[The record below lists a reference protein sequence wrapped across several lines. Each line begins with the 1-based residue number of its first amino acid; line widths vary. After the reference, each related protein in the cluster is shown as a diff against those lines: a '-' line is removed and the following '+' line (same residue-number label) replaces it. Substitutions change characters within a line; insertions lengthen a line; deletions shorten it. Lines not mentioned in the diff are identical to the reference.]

1 MESQRPARIPP
12 PGLPILSGPP
22 PITESSNCRQ
32 CNKEFN
38 FIFRRKHVCGH
49 CGYEYCS
56 NCLSDG
62 QALMPRKSSIS
73 QNGSSSSSSST
84 SNNNSNGPASIFN
97 EIKEGLREGLGL
109 DEKSS
114 SNNNNGVGSGYEVE
128 SVCIPCLTML
138 QVTAA
143 NLTQL
148 RALPIK
154 RLKEYLAAYN
164 IPCIGP
170 KEKED
175 FVQAVIRARNPNTG
189 CLSHEAES
197 YYRRRSV
204 PKYGQTPS
212 QTPSSTPRPRPP
224 PPQNQARPPP
234 PSAQYP
240 YSRPPPPTQ
249 AYARPPPPT
258 NAYRPPPP
266 TTNYAPRPAQ
276 PTPRRPPPQQ
286 QQARPP
292 APTPKPQASPAP
304 PPPPVPTILSLVS
317 LPKSYLASLS
327 IGTLK
332 AILYENHVR
341 VDFKQVLEKEQLI
354 DRVNE
359 LIVDE
364 RKRLER
370 QRIEEE
376 RLAAGMSSSV
386 PVPNGHS
393 TPPDSDKSEVNG
405 ENVEGSEGSVSDSK
419 KVPTGPMPEIER
431 GLCVVCQ
438 DEEATLAVVD
448 CGHLCMCAH
457 CSDLI
462 MATSQ
467 ECPLCRTRIVTSQ
480 RLIRIYR
487 T

>member
-22 PITESSNCRQ
+22 PVIESSTCRQ

-56 NCLSDG
+56 NCISDG
-62 QALMPRKSSIS
+62 QALMPRKAG
-73 QNGSSSSSSST
+73 QGSSSLSST
-84 SNNNSNGPASIFN
+84 SSNNGPGSIFN
-97 EIKEGLREGLGL
+97 EIKAGLKEGLGL
-109 DEKSS
+109 DEKS
-114 SNNNNGVGSGYEVE
+114 NNAGSGYEVE
-128 SVCIPCLTML
+128 SVCLPCLSML

-164 IPCIGP
+164 IPCVGP

-175 FVQAVIRARNPNTG
+175 FVQAVIRARNPSTG

-197 YYRRRSV
+197 FYRRRSV
-204 PKYGQTPS
+204 PKFGQTP
-212 QTPSSTPRPRPP
+212 QTPTTNSRPRPQ
-224 PPQNQARPPP
+224 PPQTQARPPQQ
-234 PSAQYP
+234 QY
-240 YSRPPPPTQ
+240 
-249 AYARPPPPT
+249 YARPPPPQGYYARPPPT
-258 NAYRPPPP
+258 QQQYRPPPP
-266 TTNYAPRPAQ
+266 AARSNPTPPRPAQ
-276 PTPRRPPPQQ
+276 PTPRPA
-286 QQARPP
+286 QARP
-292 APTPKPQASPAP
+292 TSSVPKPQASPAP

-359 LIVDE
+359 LIIDE

-376 RLAAGMSSSV
+376 RLANGTLNI
-386 PVPNGHS
+386 PVPNGNGVH
-393 TPPDSDKSEVNG
+393 DIKDNLENEEGGVEVESSN
-405 ENVEGSEGSVSDSK
+405 K
-419 KVPTGPMPEIER
+419 KIPTGPPPEIDR

-448 CGHLCMCAH
+448 CGHLCMCAA

-467 ECPLCRTRIVTSQ
+467 ECPLCRTRIVTS
-480 RLIRIYR
+480 
-487 T
+487 

>member
-1 MESQRPARIPP
+1 MESQRPARLPP
-12 PGLPILSGPP
+12 AGLPILSGPP
-22 PITESSNCRQ
+22 PVTESSTCRQ
-32 CNKEFN
+32 CAKDFN
-38 FIFRRKHVCGH
+38 PIWRRKHVCGH

-56 NCLSDG
+56 ACLSDG
-62 QALMPRKSSIS
+62 QALMPRK
-73 QNGSSSSSSST
+73 QGQST
-84 SNNNSNGPASIFN
+84 NSLNQSGPAAFFA
-97 EIKEGLREGLGL
+97 EIKEGLGL
-109 DEKSS
+109 DDKKESS
-114 SNNNNGVGSGYEVE
+114 GSGYEVE
-128 SVCIPCLTML
+128 EVCLFCLGHL

-143 NLTQL
+143 SLPQL

-164 IPCIGP
+164 ISCIGP

-175 FVQAVIRARNPNTG
+175 FVQAVVRARNPATG
-189 CLSHEAES
+189 CLSPEAES
-197 YYRRRSV
+197 YFRRRSV
-204 PKYGQTPS
+204 PKLGQPPS
-212 QTPSSTPRPRPP
+212 TASASSSSSSTPRPRPP
-224 PPQNQARPPP
+224 PPTQARPPPQPSYARPPPPSQSYRPAPPPAQARPPP
-234 PSAQYP
+234 PRASPAP
-240 YSRPPPPTQ
+240 
-249 AYARPPPPT
+249 
-258 NAYRPPPP
+258 
-266 TTNYAPRPAQ
+266 APRPAASA
-276 PTPRRPPPQQ
+276 PKP
-286 QQARPP
+286 AA
-292 APTPKPQASPAP
+292 APTPVRQPS
-304 PPPPVPTILSLVS
+304 PPVPTILSLVS

-341 VDFKQVLEKEQLI
+341 VDFKQVLEKDQLI

-376 RLAAGMSSSV
+376 RQANGDAQAQPVANGVSSENGTGVENGGAGGEEAANKV
-386 PVPNGHS
+386 PG
-393 TPPDSDKSEVNG
+393 
-405 ENVEGSEGSVSDSK
+405 
-419 KVPTGPMPEIER
+419 PTGPMPEVER

-448 CGHLCMCAH
+448 CGHLCICAH

-462 MATSQ
+462 MATSR
-467 ECPLCRTRIVTSQ
+467 ECPLCRTRIVTPQ

>member
-22 PITESSNCRQ
+22 PIIESSNCRQ
-32 CNKEFN
+32 CAKEFN
-38 FIFRRKHVCGH
+38 FLFRRKHVCGH

-56 NCLSDG
+56 NCISDG
-62 QALMPRKSSIS
+62 QALMPRKAGQSST
-73 QNGSSSSSSST
+73 SSSSNS
-84 SNNNSNGPASIFN
+84 NSNGPSNFFN
-97 EIKEGLREGLGL
+97 EIKEGLKEGLGL
-109 DEKSS
+109 DEKN
-114 SNNNNGVGSGYEVE
+114 SNNAASGSGYEVE
-128 SVCIPCLTML
+128 SVCLPCLSML

-148 RALPIK
+148 RSLPIK

-204 PKYGQTPS
+204 PKSGQI
-212 QTPSSTPRPRPP
+212 PSSTPTPAPRPRPP
-224 PPQNQARPPP
+224 PPTQARPPP
-234 PSAQYP
+234 QNQQY
-240 YSRPPPPTQ
+240 YRPPPSNQ
-249 AYARPPPPT
+249 NY
-258 NAYRPPPP
+258 YRPPPP
-266 TTNYAPRPAQ
+266 QNHYRPPPPSQPAQ
-276 PTPRRPPPQQ
+276 PTPRPA

-292 APTPKPQASPAP
+292 TTPKPQASPAP

-317 LPKSYLASLS
+317 LPKSYLSSLS

-359 LIVDE
+359 LIIDE

-376 RLAAGMSSSV
+376 RLSAGLSA
-386 PVPNGHS
+386 PAP
-393 TPPDSDKSEVNG
+393 TVNG
-405 ENVEGSEGSVSDSK
+405 DTPSEEAEADVDANGDGPEDKNKNK
-419 KVPTGPMPEIER
+419 KVPTGPMPEIDR

>member
-1 MESQRPARIPP
+1 MESRRAVTLPP
-12 PGLPILSGPP
+12 LGMPILSGLPP
-22 PITESSNCRQ
+22 VTESSNCRQ
-32 CNKEFN
+32 CGKDFN
-38 FIFRRKHVCGH
+38 PLWRRKKVCGH

-56 NCLSDG
+56 TCMSDG
-62 QALMPRKSSIS
+62 QALMPRKPG
-73 QNGSSSSSSST
+73 QPSSSLNRES
-84 SNNNSNGPASIFN
+84 GPAAFFADL
-97 EIKEGLREGLGL
+97 KEGLGIDDKVHTG
-109 DEKSS
+109 
-114 SNNNNGVGSGYEVE
+114 GSGYEVE
-128 SVCIPCLTML
+128 SVCLYCLGML

-143 NLTQL
+143 SLVQL
-148 RALPIK
+148 RSLPIK

-175 FVQAVIRARNPNTG
+175 FVQAVLRARDPTTG
-189 CLSHEAES
+189 CLSQEAES
-197 YYRRRSV
+197 YFRRKSV
-204 PKYGQTPS
+204 PKHNQPS
-212 QTPSSTPRPRPP
+212 SSSSSSPASTSSTPRPRPP
-224 PPQNQARPPP
+224 PPTQARPSSTNGHRPSTAARPPAPSYPATPHAPVPARPPPATAARPPP
-234 PSAQYP
+234 PRSAP
-240 YSRPPPPTQ
+240 
-249 AYARPPPPT
+249 
-258 NAYRPPPP
+258 
-266 TTNYAPRPAQ
+266 APAATK
-276 PTPRRPPPQQ
+276 PTPVPVRQP
-286 QQARPP
+286 
-292 APTPKPQASPAP
+292 S
-304 PPPPVPTILSLVS
+304 PPVPTILSLVS
-317 LPKSYLASLS
+317 LPKSYLSSLS

-341 VDFKQVLEKEQLI
+341 VDFKQVLEKDQLI

-359 LIVDE
+359 LVIDE

-376 RLAAGMSSSV
+376 RMASGDDAPVAGRVSTEEG
-386 PVPNGHS
+386 PVDGAS
-393 TPPDSDKSEVNG
+393 GG
-405 ENVEGSEGSVSDSK
+405 ETQVKV
-419 KVPTGPMPEIER
+419 KVPTGPMPEVER

-467 ECPLCRTRIVTSQ
+467 ECPLCRTRIVTPQ

>member
-22 PITESSNCRQ
+22 PVIESSNCRQ
-32 CNKEFN
+32 CSKEFN
-38 FIFRRKHVCGH
+38 FLFRRKHVCGH

-56 NCLSDG
+56 NCISDG
-62 QALMPRKSSIS
+62 QALMPRRAG
-73 QNGSSSSSSST
+73 QASSSSSSS
-84 SNNNSNGPASIFN
+84 NSNGPASIFN
-97 EIKEGLREGLGL
+97 EIKEGLKEGLGL
-109 DEKSS
+109 DEKS
-114 SNNNNGVGSGYEVE
+114 NNVGSGYEVE
-128 SVCIPCLTML
+128 SVCLPCLGML

-164 IPCIGP
+164 IPCVGP

-204 PKYGQTPS
+204 PKSGQPS
-212 QTPSSTPRPRPP
+212 SQSSTPTPTPRARPPPPQQARPPPQTYYRPP
-224 PPQNQARPPP
+224 PPQNH
-234 PSAQYP
+234 
-240 YSRPPPPTQ
+240 
-249 AYARPPPPT
+249 
-258 NAYRPPPP
+258 YRPPPP
-266 TTNYAPRPAQ
+266 QNTYRPPPPAQ
-276 PTPRRPPPQQ
+276 PTPRPP
-286 QQARPP
+286 QQARPVTS
-292 APTPKPQASPAP
+292 TPKPQASPAP

-317 LPKSYLASLS
+317 LPKSYLSSLS

-376 RLAAGMSSSV
+376 RLAAGLSASA
-386 PVPNGHS
+386 PVINGNS
-393 TPPDSDKSEVNG
+393 PSAENKEEEEG
-405 ENVEGSEGSVSDSK
+405 EKTEEEMK
-419 KVPTGPMPEIER
+419 TKVPTGPMPEIDR

>member
-22 PITESSNCRQ
+22 PVIESSNCRQ
-32 CNKEFN
+32 CSKEFN
-38 FIFRRKHVCGH
+38 FLFRRKHVCGH

-56 NCLSDG
+56 NCISDG
-62 QALMPRKSSIS
+62 QALMPRRAG
-73 QNGSSSSSSST
+73 QASSSSSSS
-84 SNNNSNGPASIFN
+84 NSNGPASIFN
-97 EIKEGLREGLGL
+97 EIKEGLKEGLGL
-109 DEKSS
+109 DEKS
-114 SNNNNGVGSGYEVE
+114 NNVGSGYEVE
-128 SVCIPCLTML
+128 SVCLPCLGML

-164 IPCIGP
+164 IPCVGP

-204 PKYGQTPS
+204 PKSGQPS
-212 QTPSSTPRPRPP
+212 SQSSTPTPTPRARPPPPQQARPPPQTYYRPP
-224 PPQNQARPPP
+224 PPQNH
-234 PSAQYP
+234 
-240 YSRPPPPTQ
+240 
-249 AYARPPPPT
+249 
-258 NAYRPPPP
+258 YRPPPP
-266 TTNYAPRPAQ
+266 QNTYRPPPPAQ
-276 PTPRRPPPQQ
+276 PTPRPP
-286 QQARPP
+286 QQARPVTS
-292 APTPKPQASPAP
+292 TPKPQASPAP

-317 LPKSYLASLS
+317 LPKSYLSSLS

-376 RLAAGMSSSV
+376 RLAAGLSASA
-386 PVPNGHS
+386 PVINGNS
-393 TPPDSDKSEVNG
+393 PSAENKEEEEG
-405 ENVEGSEGSVSDSK
+405 EKTEEEMK
-419 KVPTGPMPEIER
+419 TKVPTGPMPEIDR

-448 CGHLCMCAH
+448 CGLLG
-457 CSDLI
+457 SDHGYKSG
-462 MATSQ
+462 MSVVQNENSYVTTSNKN
-467 ECPLCRTRIVTSQ
+467 L
-480 RLIRIYR
+480 
-487 T
+487 

>member
-1 MESQRPARIPP
+1 MS
-12 PGLPILSGPP
+12 GYTVSGPP
-22 PITESSNCRQ
+22 PVIESSNCRQ

-62 QALMPRKSSIS
+62 QALMPRKAG
-73 QNGSSSSSSST
+73 QGSSSSTNPS
-84 SNNNSNGPASIFN
+84 SNGPGSIFS

-109 DEKSS
+109 DEKS
-114 SNNNNGVGSGYEVE
+114 NNVGSGYEVE
-128 SVCIPCLTML
+128 SVCLPCLSML

-164 IPCIGP
+164 IPCVGP

-175 FVQAVIRARNPNTG
+175 FVQAVIRARNPSTG

-204 PKYGQTPS
+204 PKSGKPPTSSSTTPTPS
-212 QTPSSTPRPRPP
+212 TTPRPRPA
-224 PPQNQARPPP
+224 PQTYTQARPPP
-234 PSAQYP
+234 TSP
-240 YSRPPPPTQ
+240 YNTH
-249 AYARPPPPT
+249 ARPPPPQGYH
-258 NAYRPPPP
+258 ARPPPPQQSYRPPPP
-266 TTNYAPRPAQ
+266 NNTPRPAQ
-276 PTPRRPPPQQ
+276 PTPRPA
-286 QQARPP
+286 QARSTP
-292 APTPKPQASPAP
+292 AVPRSQASPAP

-317 LPKSYLASLS
+317 LPRSYLASLS

-376 RLAAGMSSSV
+376 RLAN
-386 PVPNGHS
+386 PVSAPNG
-393 TPPDSDKSEVNG
+393 TPTPLSEDKETSQDDETGANG
-405 ENVEGSEGSVSDSK
+405 DGETATQNK
-419 KVPTGPMPEIER
+419 KVPTGPPPEIDR

-448 CGHLCMCAH
+448 CGLLGFDHGHKPRMSSVPNEDRHFPSTHSYL
-457 CSDLI
+457 
-462 MATSQ
+462 
-467 ECPLCRTRIVTSQ
+467 
-480 RLIRIYR
+480 
-487 T
+487 

>member
-22 PITESSNCRQ
+22 PVTESSNCRQ

-38 FIFRRKHVCGH
+38 FIFRRKHTCGH

-62 QALMPRKSSIS
+62 QALMPRRVNQNSSQQSNGNNVPSGPSSIF
-73 QNGSSSSSSST
+73 
-84 SNNNSNGPASIFN
+84 A
-97 EIKEGLREGLGL
+97 EIKEGFKEGFGL

-114 SNNNNGVGSGYEVE
+114 GSNGNASGSGYEVE
-128 SVCIPCLTML
+128 SVCLPCLTML

-189 CLSHEAES
+189 CLSPEAES

-204 PKYGQTPS
+204 PKLGQIPS
-212 QTPSSTPRPRPP
+212 QPSTRPI
-224 PPQNQARPPP
+224 
-234 PSAQYP
+234 S
-240 YSRPPPPTQ
+240 SHT
-249 AYARPPPPT
+249 ARPPPPT
-258 NAYRPPPP
+258 SNHARPPPP
-266 TTNYAPRPAQ
+266 NAANNYRSPPPPSSSNQAYRPAQ
-276 PTPRRPPPQQ
+276 STARPSPTPPRQAQPTLRPS
-286 QQARPP
+286 QQARPQP
-292 APTPKPQASPAP
+292 PRPQASPAP
-304 PPPPVPTILSLVS
+304 PPPPIPTILSLVS
-317 LPKSYLASLS
+317 LPKSYLSSLS

-359 LIVDE
+359 LISDE

-376 RLAAGMSSSV
+376 RLAAGESI
-386 PVPNGHS
+386 PETNGTS
-393 TPPDSDKSEVNG
+393 TPEGESVEGENG
-405 ENVEGSEGSVSDSK
+405 EDKTK
-419 KVPTGPMPEIER
+419 KVPTGPMPEVER

-467 ECPLCRTRIVTSQ
+467 ECPLCRTRIVTPQ